1 MALNYILLLDGQ
13 KKVKFFNFCGKKAL
27 YSTVENAEDN
37 IFIAKRMANKINFTN
52 KDVLIAI
59 SASGNTPFTLE
70 VLKIAR
76 QKKF

>member
-1 MALNYILLLDGQ
+1 MQDGIELYPTLDT
-13 KKVKFFNFCGKKAL
+13 KKVKFFNFWWKKAL

-37 IFIAKRMANKINFTN
+37 IPLVKRMANKINFTN

-70 VLKIAR
+70 VLKDC
-76 QKKF
+76 